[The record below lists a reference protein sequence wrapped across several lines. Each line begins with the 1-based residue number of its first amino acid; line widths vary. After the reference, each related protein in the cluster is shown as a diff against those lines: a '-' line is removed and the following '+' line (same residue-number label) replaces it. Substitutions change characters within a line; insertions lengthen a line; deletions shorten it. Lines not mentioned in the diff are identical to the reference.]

1 MSLTPVARRFVA
13 IASIAAVAAACGHAA
28 PPPAPPPTVRGDL
41 ASLMAPDS
49 VERYSITIQPY
60 REVDLAFKS
69 GGIVDRIQVVKDA
82 SGHTRSVQAGDR
94 VSAGSELGRV
104 RTTDYD
110 QRVAQAQAAVQEAQA
125 QVTQLEALLHQAQ
138 QDDERATHLY
148 QAKSLTKPD
157 LDQAEARLHST
168 AAQVEAARA
177 TLKGAQAGLDQ
188 STLALEDTRVRAP
201 FAGWIGQRTIEIG
214 ALVSPSTPAFSVLD
228 THLVK
233 ATFAV
238 PDTSLSRVRPGQ
250 TVYVWL
256 DAMADRVTGTVSAV
270 APAGDPRTHVYSVDV
285 TIDNP
290 TETIRPGMV
299 GAVVLSNIAPRAPRL
314 VVPLSAIVRNPSNP
328 SQMAVFRLD
337 DRDGKT
343 FAAAQPVTTGETLG
357 NNIEITAGLTAGQR
371 IVSLGAEQLHSGDEV
386 RVLR

>member
-1 MSLTPVARRFVA
+1 MSLMPVARRLVVLT
-13 IASIAAVAAACGHAA
+13 SVVTAAACGRTA
-28 PPPAPPPTVRGDL
+28 PPAAPPPTVRGDV
-41 ASLMAPDS
+41 ASLLAPDS

-69 GGIVDRIQVVKDA
+69 GGIVDRILQVKDA
-82 SGHTRSVQAGDR
+82 SGHTRNVQAGDR
-94 VSAGSELGRV
+94 VDTGSELGRV

-110 QRVAQAQAAVQEAQA
+110 QRVAQAQAAVQQTQA
-125 QVTQLEALLHQAQ
+125 QVTQLEALLRQAQ
-138 QDDERATHLY
+138 LDDDRATHLY
-148 QAKSLTKPD
+148 QSKSLTKPEF
-157 LDQAEARLHST
+157 DQAEARLHST

-177 TLKGAQAGLDQ
+177 TLKGAQANADQ
-188 STLALEDTRVRAP
+188 SMLALDDTRVRAP
-201 FAGWIGQRTIEIG
+201 FAGWVGQRTIEIG
-214 ALVSPSTPAFSVLD
+214 ALVSPNAPAFTVLD
-228 THLVK
+228 TRLVK

-238 PDTSLSRVRPGQ
+238 PDTSLSRVQAGQ

-256 DAMADRVTGTVSAV
+256 DAMADRVTGTVTAI
-270 APAGDPRTHVYSVDV
+270 APAADPRTHVYSVDV

-290 TETIRPGMV
+290 RETIRPGMV
-299 GAVVLSNIAPRAPRL
+299 GSVVLSNTVPRAPRL
-314 VVPLSAIVRNPSNP
+314 VVPLSAIVRNPGNP

-343 FAAAQPVTTGETLG
+343 FATAQPVTTGDTMG

-371 IVSLGAEQLHSGDEV
+371 IVSLGGEQLHSGDEV